1 MRFSLTG
8 QRRQNSNEKDGH
20 ASSYFHLLQTWKPE
34 RGLTKIGVI
43 YVSWRVSQ
51 VLYESSI
58 FIENFREKI
67 WSFFHSKGCN
77 ANGFGLSFY
86 FPVKFVLKSVIFS
99 YQIFA
104 SHGRD
109 ILFHSHFCNNEF
121 FQMCPMICQN
131 TNKFYLC
138 GFKDSFKNIFSFHCF
153 TSYRK

>member
-1 MRFSLTG
+1 MTWRNSVTLCDKKFKTRMRFSLTG

-20 ASSYFHLLQTWKPE
+20 TSSYFHLLQTWKPE

-67 WSFFHSKGCN
+67 RSFFHSKGCN

-86 FPVKFVLKSVIFS
+86 FPVKFVLKSVIFFIS
-99 YQIFA
+99 NFRKSWSRY
-104 SHGRD
+104 S
-109 ILFHSHFCNNEF
+109 EF

-131 TNKFYLC
+131 TNKFY
-138 GFKDSFKNIFSFHCF
+138 
-153 TSYRK
+153 